1 MFLKDSSNGDLVEV
15 LEVRTLTDPTAVETS
30 VRYQAGEEAG
40 DPVGVRKMAL
50 TFPSGEV
57 LPKCW
62 MDVHYRISF

>member
-1 MFLKDSSNGDLVEV
+1 MFLKDASNGDLVEV
-15 LEVRTLTDPTAVETS
+15 LEMTVLTDPTIPS
-30 VRYQAGEEAG
+30 LNVRYQAGEEAG
-40 DPVGVRKMAL
+40 DPVAAKKEDL